1 MKLVSLICFLP
12 YLKSNLNL
20 FNSCKEHSY
29 FMQNFAV
36 LVHSGSRHEVSYP
49 SGVSHCLERLGFAGS
64 SMFKTRDDVM
74 QAVEKLGGICDCQSS
89 RYHYFLLTFCSL
101 LCDSLKNYYASSG
114 FQTFLKF
121 RLCGPQR
128 FISMQNLKIWRAKKK
143 KRSSRPQMSNQA
155 LFNHIIYQ
163 KSATSSQSPWNCFA
177 NPKRTAVP
185 SLRITD
191 LKNRF
196 MWCVVFSANS
206 YFTQVTVRP
215 ILIT

>member
-1 MKLVSLICFLP
+1 MGCSYKLLGNMKLVSLICFLP

-101 LCDSLKNYYASSG
+101 LCDSLKTLLC
-114 FQTFLKF
+114 FQWFSNFFKILTLRSPEIYFHAK
-121 RLCGPQR
+121 
-128 FISMQNLKIWRAKKK
+128 SQNLKSKK
-143 KRSSRPQMSNQA
+143 KRRGHHVRRCPIKHYSIRLFIRNLRPLHSPPETA
-155 LFNHIIYQ
+155 LRTP
-163 KSATSSQSPWNCFA
+163 SGPRSP
-177 NPKRTAVP
+177 V
-185 SLRITD
+185 
-191 LKNRF
+191 
-196 MWCVVFSANS
+196 
-206 YFTQVTVRP
+206 
-215 ILIT
+215 